1 MVLQGFSKD
10 VLAGEPDTLRV
21 QGSGNAYPVP
31 LMIAVLHPILDV
43 IRLHLKKTTMAL
55 GLRSDAYL
63 TACANFDKYMNHE
76 GVRSEGGSCT
86 RYQSQTNEKSEAYES
101 FESYEG
107 HEGHEEGEREVA
119 GQCQEGHW
127 KKQTIQCTAIQCTD
141 AISLHVIVF
150 ELSGFPNLSKA
161 RLLANI
167 CLNGMETASI
177 EKNGPFCIQVD

>member
-63 TACANFDKYMNHE
+63 TACANFDKYMKE
-76 GVRSEGGSCT
+76 CAVKAAAAQDT
-86 RYQSQTNEKSEAYES
+86 KAKPMKKVKPMKVLKAMKAMKKAK
-101 FESYEG
+101 
-107 HEGHEEGEREVA
+107 EVA